1 MIGRRTL
8 ARCAAVLIL
17 ATGLSACG
25 GVRLPHLP
33 GLGGG
38 SSKSSK
44 YQGPGARI
52 PVLTTTD
59 ALKPSAALKGIDF
72 ALPQAQAQADWPLP
86 GGTPEQSVD
95 HVAAA
100 PNFSIAW
107 RRKVGQGLARGHYIT
122 AMPVIAAGRI
132 FTLDGGGQVSARE
145 EKTGA
150 EIWRTNLAPRSGRDR
165 DAYGG
170 GVAYANGVVFV
181 SSGYRL
187 ITALDAANGKVK
199 WRTATPSPVHGA
211 PTVSGG
217 RVFVVDIVDQLM
229 ALDAADGTIT
239 WNYQA
244 LEEPAR
250 VISASSPAI
259 SDDVVV
265 APFASGEVTAFRA
278 TNGNPLWSDTLTFTN
293 RNNALSEIRDVAGRP
308 VIYRGDVFAGSHSG
322 MFGSIALRDGQRH
335 WDLPIAT
342 ITTPLPTGDVVYV
355 TDQSGQLICIA
366 RESGQVF
373 WTVDLNAGVKKK
385 KDRAIWSGPLLASD
399 RLIVVSTRGEAVA
412 LNPKTG
418 ARLKTLKLGT
428 GAFLSPIAA
437 NGVVYVLSQA
447 AELIAIR

>member
-8 ARCAAVLIL
+8 ARCAAVLVL
-17 ATGLSACG
+17 AVGISACG
-25 GVRLPHLP
+25 HIKLPRLP
-33 GLGGG
+33 GARGNGN
-38 SSKSSK
+38 SK

-59 ALKPSAALKGIDF
+59 ALKPSASLKGIDF
-72 ALPQAQAQADWPLP
+72 ALPVAQPQTAWPLP
-86 GGTPEQSVD
+86 GGNEAQSVD
-95 HVAAA
+95 HVVAAA
-100 PNFSIAW
+100 NFSVAW
-107 RRKVGQGLARGHYIT
+107 RRKVGEGLSRGHYVT
-122 AMPVIAAGRI
+122 ATPVIAQGRI
-132 FTLDGGGQVSARE
+132 FTLDAAGLVSARDE
-145 EKTGA
+145 QGGA
-150 EIWRTNLAPRSGRDR
+150 EIWRVNLAPRNGRDK

-170 GVAYANGVVFV
+170 GVAYADDTLYV
-181 SSGYRL
+181 SSGYRFV
-187 ITALDAANGKVK
+187 TALDAASGKVK

-217 RVFVVDIVDQLM
+217 RVFVVDIEDQLM
-229 ALDAADGTIT
+229 AFSVADGAVV

-250 VISASSPAI
+250 VISASSAAI
-259 SDDVVV
+259 AGDVVV
-265 APFASGEVTAFRA
+265 APFASGEVSAFSA
-278 TNGNPLWSDTLTFTN
+278 VNGNALWSDTLTFTS

-322 MFGSIALRDGQRH
+322 MFGSISLRDGSRH

-342 ITTPLPTGDVVYV
+342 ITTPLPAGDVVYV
-355 TDQSGQLICIA
+355 TDQAGNLICVA

-385 KDRAIWSGPLLASD
+385 KDNAVWSGPLLASD
-399 RLIVVSTRGEAVA
+399 KLIVVSTKGDAVA

-418 ARLKTLKLGT
+418 AKLRTIKIGS

-437 NGVVYVLSQA
+437 NGTVYVMSQA
-447 AELIAIR
+447 AELVAIR